1 MQIRVPKSGYLQL
14 ALVFL
19 VINAFGA
26 LAVGIPLLLA
36 LIPTAAW
43 LPPAA
48 TAWGIASLIGAYG
61 VWRFKRWTPWLV
73 IPTQGLVAIGLLAAW
88 IAYARD
94 WSVLL
99 VAAFAAAAPTFL
111 ALDRRRVR
119 R

>member
-1 MQIRVPKSGYLQL
+1 VQITVPKSGYAQL

-36 LIPTAAW
+36 LGPTAAW
-43 LPPAA
+43 LPPVA

-73 IPTQGLVAIGLLAAW
+73 IPTQGLVAIGLLATW
-88 IAYARD
+88 LAYARD

-99 VAAFAAAAPTFL
+99 VAGIAAGAATFV
-111 ALDRRRVR
+111 ALDRLRPRR
-119 R
+119 